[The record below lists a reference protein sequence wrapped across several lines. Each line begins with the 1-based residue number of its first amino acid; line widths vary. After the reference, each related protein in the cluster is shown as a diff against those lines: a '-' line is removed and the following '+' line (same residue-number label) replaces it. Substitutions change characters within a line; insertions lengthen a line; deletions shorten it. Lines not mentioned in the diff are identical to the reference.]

1 MRRAATTAG
10 AEAADARAAPTLGE
24 VIDTAEFATVVRM
37 DPVPLDLGCA
47 LIASSGRPEVDPDEV
62 VRDLDEL
69 AATVD
74 AATPHELCG
83 ALFGRGTF
91 RGDSVD
97 YYDPRNSLLDV
108 VLSRRIGIPITLS
121 VVGIEVGRRIGVG
134 MVGVGMPG
142 HFLLRAAE
150 DPDRFFDPFHGGI
163 ELDRDGCARL
173 FDGLH
178 RGQLRFTPDLLDVT
192 PPLAVLARILNNLR
206 GAQVR
211 AGDRAGVVRAL
222 ALQCALPGS
231 GVAERIELARG
242 LGSLGELLD
251 AATVHDELAV
261 LDPAHETEH
270 AAAALRLRAQLN

>member
-1 MRRAATTAG
+1 M
-10 AEAADARAAPTLGE
+10 
-24 VIDTAEFATVVRM
+24 IDTSEFAAVVRM
-37 DPVPLDLGCA
+37 DPVPLDRGCA
-47 LIASSGRPEVDPDEV
+47 LIASTGRPRVDPDAV
-62 VRDLDEL
+62 VGALDDLADHVE
-69 AATVD
+69 AT
-74 AATPHELCG
+74 TPEDLC
-83 ALFGRGTF
+83 AQLFGRGTF
-91 RGDSVD
+91 RGDAND
-97 YYDPRNSLLDV
+97 YYDPRNSLLDA
-108 VLSRRIGIPITLS
+108 VLARRVGIPITLS
-121 VVGIEVGRRIGVG
+121 VVAIEVGRRIGVG
-134 MVGVGMPG
+134 LVGVGMPG

-163 ELDRDGCARL
+163 TLDRDGCARL

>member
-1 MRRAATTAG
+1 MRRAATAP
-10 AEAADARAAPTLGE
+10 AEAADARGAPTLCE

-47 LIASSGRPEVDPDEV
+47 LIASSGRPGVDPDEV
-62 VRDLDEL
+62 VRSLDEL

-74 AATPHELCG
+74 ATTPQDLCG

-97 YYDPRNSLLDV
+97 YYDPRNSLLDQ
-108 VLSRRIGIPITLS
+108 VLSRRIGVPITLS
-121 VVGIEVGRRIGVG
+121 VIGIEVGRRLGVP

-142 HFLLRAAE
+142 HFLLRAADE
-150 DPDRFFDPFHGGI
+150 PNRFFDPFHGGI